1 MGLVAE
7 GECLDMSENIKAK
20 ADELRQEWLD
30 TIDPIDTS
38 KISDEEMVDI
48 ENRVKLLVGL
58 PEKVDWESLMD
69 KQTTTYWEEMEK
81 ELIKSGGYYISD
93 ETD

>member
-1 MGLVAE
+1 
-7 GECLDMSENIKAK
+7 MSDIKAK
-20 ADELRQEWLD
+20 ASELRQEWLD

-58 PEKVDWESLMD
+58 PEKVDWENLPG
-69 KQTTTYWEEMEK
+69 KQSFAYWENMEQ
-81 ELIKSGGYYISD
+81 ELIKAGGFYISD

>member
-1 MGLVAE
+1 MAK
-7 GECLDMSENIKAK
+7 GECLDMSDIKAK
-20 ADELRQEWLD
+20 AAELRQEWLD

>member
-20 ADELRQEWLD
+20 ADDLRQEWLD

>member
-1 MGLVAE
+1 MAK

-20 ADELRQEWLD
+20 AAELRQEWLD

-58 PEKVDWESLMD
+58 PEKVDWENLTD
-69 KQTTTYWEEMEK
+69 KQSFAYWENMEQ
-81 ELIKSGGYYISD
+81 ELIQAGGFYISD

>member
-1 MGLVAE
+1 MKQ
-7 GECLDMSENIKAK
+7 NIKAK
-20 ADELRQEWLD
+20 AAELRQEWLD

-58 PEKVDWESLMD
+58 PENVYWESLMD

>member
-1 MGLVAE
+1 MAK
-7 GECLDMSENIKAK
+7 GECLDMSENIKSK
-20 ADELRQEWLD
+20 AAELRQEWLD

-38 KISDEEMVDI
+38 KISDEEMVEI

-58 PEKVDWESLMD
+58 PEKVDWENLPDNQSFA
-69 KQTTTYWEEMEK
+69 YWETMEQA
-81 ELIKSGGYYISD
+81 LIKAGGFYASD

>member
-1 MGLVAE
+1 MAE

-20 ADELRQEWLD
+20 ADELRQEWID

>member
-1 MGLVAE
+1 MAK

-20 ADELRQEWLD
+20 AAELRQEWLD

-58 PEKVDWESLMD
+58 PEKVDWENLMD